1 MKKII
6 LAIILIIIVFNSHKQ
21 DINAQTEFNTRIVA
35 KNLKTPW
42 EILWGPDNY
51 IWMTERYG
59 RVSRVIPETGEVMPL
74 IIISSVFEDGE
85 RGLLGMA
92 LHPDFA
98 NNPFVYVVYDHGT
111 TNESTK
117 IRVERYKFTG
127 TTLIEPFTLID
138 DIQGWWNHNG
148 SRLWIT
154 NDLKIFI
161 TMGDAAN
168 SPNAQNMSILNG
180 KILRLNLDGSIP
192 DDNPFPNSPI
202 WSLGN
207 RNPQGFV
214 IANGIIYSSEHG
226 ANTDDEINIILKGRN
241 YGWPIIEGYCDKS
254 SETEFCQTNN
264 VVEPIL
270 SLTPT
275 STLAVAGLDYYPFN
289 IISDFENSLL
299 LATLKASRLV
309 RLKLDETGTKII
321 SQKEYFVNQYGRLR
335 DICISPD
342 GRVFFSTSN
351 RDGRGSPASDDDK
364 IIEIKSVNTGVN
376 LNYEQEHIFYPNP
389 VKNFLNISGIE
400 GLNSTIRIYNS
411 IGNIM
416 LENQINSDHVN
427 IDLRNIN
434 GYKTTNGMYFVVLS
448 NIKQTFSKKI
458 MITE

>member
-1 MKKII
+1 MKKTIFALI
-6 LAIILIIIVFNSHKQ
+6 LLTLISCTEKQ
-21 DINAQTEFNTRIVA
+21 DIIAQTEFNTRVVT

-42 EILWGPDNY
+42 EILWGPDNF

-59 RVSRVIPETGEVMPL
+59 RVSRVNPETGEVLPL
-74 IIISSVFEDGE
+74 ITISSVFENGE

-92 LHPDFA
+92 LHPDFI
-98 NNPFVYVVYDHGT
+98 NNPYVYVVYDHGT
-111 TNESTK
+111 TNETTK
-117 IRVERYKFTG
+117 IRVERYKYTG
-127 TTLIEPFTLID
+127 NSLIEPFILID

-154 NDLKIFI
+154 NDMKIFI

-168 SPNAQNMSILNG
+168 SPSAQNMSILNG

-192 DDNPFPNSPI
+192 SDNPFPNSPI
-202 WSLGN
+202 WSFGH

-241 YGWPIIEGYCDKS
+241 YGWPNIEGYCDES
-254 SETEFCQTNN
+254 SETEFCQANN

-289 IISDFENSLL
+289 IISDFEHSLL
-299 LATLKASRLV
+299 LANLKASRLV

-335 DICISPD
+335 DICVSPD

-351 RDGRGSPASDDDK
+351 RDGRGSPAADDDK
-364 IIEIKSVNTGVN
+364 IIEIKAVSSGVN
-376 LNYEQEHIFYPNP
+376 SDYEQEPIFYPNP
-389 VKNFLNISGIE
+389 VNNFLTITGIE
-400 GLNSTIRIYNS
+400 GQNSIIRIYNS
-411 IGNIM
+411 IGNIL
-416 LENQINSDHVN
+416 LENQINSDHID
-427 IDLRNIN
+427 IDLNNIN
-434 GYKTTNGMYFVVLS
+434 GNKTSNGIYFVLLS
-448 NIKQTFSKKI
+448 NVKQTFSKKI
-458 MITE
+458 MVIE